1 MTEEKQKQSFWA
13 AFDAL
18 FRSRRYKIATKYL
31 YAWGASVVIIGAL
44 FKILHWPGA
53 NEMLMV
59 GLGTEAAVFF
69 VSGLEPLPEE
79 EKHWD
84 WSRVFPQL
92 KDEGDKT
99 EVSLG
104 ALGVGGG
111 AVLPGLGPGI
121 KSLQESSLTPDLLEQ
136 LASSIENLRLS
147 VTNLSDITDAA
158 LTTNEFAEK
167 VRAASV
173 QVERLSQSYAVT
185 ADAMSK
191 IAASFGDI
199 QNYQTQIKTLSH
211 TISQLNAVYENELQ
225 EIQKHI
231 TAIGRF
237 YGGIGRV
244 LSSIEATAQDADQ
257 LRQELVGLNNNLRGL
272 NAVYGGML
280 SGISAAFQ
288 R

>member
-1 MTEEKQKQSFWA
+1 MAAKKQGA
-13 AFDAL
+13 IDAL
-18 FRSRRYKIATKYL
+18 LRSKGYRIAMKYL

-44 FKILHWPGA
+44 FKILHLPGA
-53 NEMLMV
+53 NEMLIV

-84 WSRVFPQL
+84 WSKVFPQL
-92 KDEGDKT
+92 KEEAEEEPV
-99 EVSLG
+99 EV

-111 AVLPGLGPGI
+111 GGLLPGLAPGI

-136 LASSIENLRLS
+136 LASSIEGLRVS
-147 VTNLSDITDAA
+147 VTNLTDITDAA
-158 LTTNEFAEK
+158 VATNEFAEK
-167 VRAASV
+167 VRDASV
-173 QVERLSQSYAVT
+173 RVEQLAQSYAVT

-199 QNYQTQIKTLSH
+199 QSYQAQIKTLSH

-225 EIQKHI
+225 EMQKHI
-231 TAIGRF
+231 AAIGRF
-237 YGGIGRV
+237 YGGLGRV
-244 LSSIEATAQDADQ
+244 LSNIEATAADAEQ
-257 LRQELVGLNNNLRGL
+257 LRQELVGLNHNLRGL
-272 NAVYGGML
+272 NAIYGGML
-280 SGISAAFQ
+280 SGISSAFQ

>member
-1 MTEEKQKQSFWA
+1 MAAKKQGA
-13 AFDAL
+13 IDAL
-18 FRSRRYKIATKYL
+18 LRSKGYRIAMKYL

-44 FKILHWPGA
+44 FKILHLPGA
-53 NEMLMV
+53 NEMLIV

-84 WSRVFPQL
+84 WSKVFPQL
-92 KDEGDKT
+92 KEEAEEEPV
-99 EVSLG
+99 EV

-111 AVLPGLGPGI
+111 GGLLPGLAPGI

-136 LASSIENLRLS
+136 LASSIEGLRVS
-147 VTNLSDITDAA
+147 VTNLTDITDAA
-158 LTTNEFAEK
+158 VATNEFAEK
-167 VRAASV
+167 VRDASLR
-173 QVERLSQSYAVT
+173 VEQLAQSYAVT

-199 QNYQTQIKTLSH
+199 QSYQAQIKTLSH

-225 EIQKHI
+225 EMQKHI
-231 TAIGRF
+231 AAIGRF
-237 YGGIGRV
+237 YGGLGRV
-244 LSSIEATAQDADQ
+244 LSNIEATAADAEQ
-257 LRQELVGLNNNLRGL
+257 LRQELVGLNHNLRGL
-272 NAVYGGML
+272 NAIYGGML
-280 SGISAAFQ
+280 SGISSAFQ